1 MKQLAIIDDDPEIL
15 KLLEQYLTK
24 NGFEVKAFTDGES
37 FLKADES
44 DFSLI
49 VLDIGLPGVDG
60 LEVCKRVRQKS
71 NIPIIML
78 TAASDDLDRILG
90 LELGSDDYMGKP
102 FNPRE
107 LLARIKAL
115 LRRSEIKEEDVDNN
129 IVMNYAARSAFIGG
143 QELELTGTEFDLLC
157 VFHKQIGTVLSR
169 DEIGELLH
177 GRKID
182 PLDRSNDTIVSRL
195 RHKLSAHF
203 DGEVMRVFQS
213 IGLSSEITSSSLVN
227 KGMLYKDLKSHT
239 LIDWCRSQDIG
250 PMA

>member
-15 KLLEQYLTK
+15 KLLDQYLTK
-24 NGFEVKAFTDGES
+24 NGFEVEAFTDGES
-37 FLKADES
+37 FLKKDVNK
-44 DFSLI
+44 FSLI
-49 VLDIGLPGVDG
+49 VLDIGLPGIDG
-60 LEVCKRVRQKS
+60 LEVCKRVRQNS

-143 QELELTGTEFDLLC
+143 EELELTGTEFYLLC

-177 GRKID
+177 GRKVD
-182 PLDRSNDTIVSRL
+182 PLDRSIDTIVSRL
-195 RHKLSAHF
+195 RHKLSSHF
-203 DGEVMRVFQS
+203 DGEIIQS
-213 IGLSSEITSSSLVN
+213 VRG
-227 KGMLYKDLKSHT
+227 KGYVLLLKS
-239 LIDWCRSQDIG
+239 
-250 PMA
+250 

>member
-15 KLLEQYLTK
+15 KLLDQYLTK
-24 NGFEVKAFTDGES
+24 NGFEVDAFTDGES
-37 FLKADES
+37 FLKEGES
-44 DFSLI
+44 KYSLI
-49 VLDIGLPGVDG
+49 ILDIGLPGIDG
-60 LEVCKRVRQKS
+60 LEVCKKVRQNS

-115 LRRSEIKEEDVDNN
+115 LRRSEIKEMDVDNN

-143 QELELTGTEFDLLC
+143 KELELTGTEFDLLC
-157 VFHKQIGTVLSR
+157 VFHKQIGKVLSR

-177 GRKID
+177 GRRVD
-182 PLDRSNDTIVSRL
+182 PLDRSIDTIVSRL
-195 RHKLSAHF
+195 RHKLSSHF
-203 DGEVMRVFQS
+203 DGEIIQS
-213 IGLSSEITSSSLVN
+213 VRG
-227 KGMLYKDLKSHT
+227 KGYVLLMKS
-239 LIDWCRSQDIG
+239 
-250 PMA
+250 

>member
-1 MKQLAIIDDDPEIL
+1 MKQLAIIDDDPEIV

-24 NGFEVKAFTDGES
+24 NGFEVRAFTDGET

-49 VLDIGLPGVDG
+49 VLDIGLPGIDG

-182 PLDRSNDTIVSRL
+182 PLDRSIDTIVSRL

-203 DGEVMRVFQS
+203 DGEIIQS
-213 IGLSSEITSSSLVN
+213 VRG
-227 KGMLYKDLKSHT
+227 KGYVLLLKS
-239 LIDWCRSQDIG
+239 
-250 PMA
+250 

>member
-15 KLLEQYLTK
+15 KLLDQYLTK
-24 NGFEVKAFTDGES
+24 NSFEVDAFTDGES
-37 FLKADES
+37 FLKEGES
-44 DFSLI
+44 KYSLI
-49 VLDIGLPGVDG
+49 ILDIGLPGIDG
-60 LEVCKRVRQKS
+60 LEVCKKVRQNS

-143 QELELTGTEFDLLC
+143 KELELTGTEFDLLC
-157 VFHKQIGTVLSR
+157 VFHKQIGKVLSR

-177 GRKID
+177 GRRVD
-182 PLDRSNDTIVSRL
+182 PLDRSIDTIVSRL
-195 RHKLSAHF
+195 RHKLSSHF
-203 DGEVMRVFQS
+203 DGEIIQS
-213 IGLSSEITSSSLVN
+213 VRG
-227 KGMLYKDLKSHT
+227 KGYVLLMKS
-239 LIDWCRSQDIG
+239 
-250 PMA
+250 

>member
-1 MKQLAIIDDDPEIL
+1 MRLQFARRGGKIVMKQLAIIDDDPEIL

-24 NGFEVKAFTDGES
+24 NGFDVEAFTDGES
-37 FLKADES
+37 FLKEDES
-44 DFSLI
+44 KFSLI
-49 VLDIGLPGVDG
+49 VLDIGLPGIDG
-60 LEVCKRVRQKS
+60 LEVCKRVRQNS
-71 NIPIIML
+71 NVPIIML

-115 LRRSEIKEEDVDNN
+115 LRRSEVKEENVDNN

-169 DEIGELLH
+169 DEIGEMLH

-182 PLDRSNDTIVSRL
+182 PLDRSIDTIVSRL
-195 RHKLSAHF
+195 RHKLSSHF
-203 DGEVMRVFQS
+203 DGEIIQS
-213 IGLSSEITSSSLVN
+213 VRG
-227 KGMLYKDLKSHT
+227 KGYVLLLKS
-239 LIDWCRSQDIG
+239 
-250 PMA
+250 

>member
-1 MKQLAIIDDDPEIL
+1 MKHLAIIDDDPEIL

-24 NGFEVKAFTDGES
+24 NGFEVRAFTDGES
-37 FLKADES
+37 FLKVDES

-49 VLDIGLPGVDG
+49 VLDIGLPGIDG
-60 LEVCKRVRQKS
+60 LEVCKRVRQNS

-169 DEIGELLH
+169 DEIGEMLH

-182 PLDRSNDTIVSRL
+182 PLDRSIDTIVSRL

-203 DGEVMRVFQS
+203 DGEIIQS
-213 IGLSSEITSSSLVN
+213 VRG
-227 KGMLYKDLKSHT
+227 KGYVLLLKS
-239 LIDWCRSQDIG
+239 
-250 PMA
+250 

>member
-24 NGFEVKAFTDGES
+24 NGFEVRAFTDGES

-49 VLDIGLPGVDG
+49 VLDIGLPGIDG

-143 QELELTGTEFDLLC
+143 QQLELTGTEFDLLC

-182 PLDRSNDTIVSRL
+182 PLDRSIDTIVSRL

-203 DGEVMRVFQS
+203 DGEIIQS
-213 IGLSSEITSSSLVN
+213 VRG
-227 KGMLYKDLKSHT
+227 KGYVLLLKS
-239 LIDWCRSQDIG
+239 
-250 PMA
+250 

>member
-1 MKQLAIIDDDPEIL
+1 MKQLAIVDDDPEIL
-15 KLLEQYLTK
+15 KLLDQYLTK
-24 NGFEVKAFTDGES
+24 NGFEVEAFTDGES
-37 FLKADES
+37 FLKKDVNK
-44 DFSLI
+44 FSLI
-49 VLDIGLPGVDG
+49 VLDIGLPGIDG
-60 LEVCKRVRQKS
+60 LEVCKRVRQNS

-143 QELELTGTEFDLLC
+143 EELELTGTEFDLLC

-177 GRKID
+177 GRKVD
-182 PLDRSNDTIVSRL
+182 PLDRSIDTIVSRL
-195 RHKLSAHF
+195 RHKLSSHF
-203 DGEVMRVFQS
+203 DGEIIQS
-213 IGLSSEITSSSLVN
+213 VRG
-227 KGMLYKDLKSHT
+227 KGYVLLLKS
-239 LIDWCRSQDIG
+239 
-250 PMA
+250 

>member
-15 KLLEQYLTK
+15 KLLDQYLTK
-24 NGFEVKAFTDGES
+24 NGFEVESFTDGES
-37 FLKADES
+37 FLKKDVNK
-44 DFSLI
+44 FSLI
-49 VLDIGLPGVDG
+49 VLDIGLPGIDG
-60 LEVCKRVRQKS
+60 LEVCKRVRQNS

-143 QELELTGTEFDLLC
+143 EELELTGTEFDLLC

-177 GRKID
+177 GRKVD
-182 PLDRSNDTIVSRL
+182 PLDRSIDTIVSRL
-195 RHKLSAHF
+195 RHKLSSHF
-203 DGEVMRVFQS
+203 DGEIIQS
-213 IGLSSEITSSSLVN
+213 VRG
-227 KGMLYKDLKSHT
+227 KGYVLLLKS
-239 LIDWCRSQDIG
+239 
-250 PMA
+250 

>member
-1 MKQLAIIDDDPEIL
+1 MKHLAIIDDDPEIL

-24 NGFEVKAFTDGES
+24 NGFDVEAFTDGGS
-37 FLKADES
+37 CLKEDES
-44 DFSLI
+44 KFSLI
-49 VLDIGLPGVDG
+49 VLDIGLPGMDG
-60 LEVCKRVRQKS
+60 LEVCKRVRQNS

-177 GRKID
+177 GRKVD
-182 PLDRSNDTIVSRL
+182 PLDRSIDTIVSRL

-203 DGEVMRVFQS
+203 DGEIIQS
-213 IGLSSEITSSSLVN
+213 VRG
-227 KGMLYKDLKSHT
+227 KGYVLLLKS
-239 LIDWCRSQDIG
+239 
-250 PMA
+250 

>member
-1 MKQLAIIDDDPEIL
+1 MKHLAIIDDDPEIL

-24 NGFEVKAFTDGES
+24 NGFEVRAFTDGES
-37 FLKADES
+37 FLQEDENN
-44 DFSLI
+44 FSLI
-49 VLDIGLPGVDG
+49 VLDIGLPGIDG
-60 LEVCKRVRQKS
+60 LEVCKRVRQNS

-115 LRRSEIKEEDVDNN
+115 QRRSEIKEEDVDNN
-129 IVMNYAARSAFIGG
+129 IVMNYAARSEFIGG
-143 QELELTGTEFDLLC
+143 LELELTGTEFDLLC

-177 GRKID
+177 GRKVD
-182 PLDRSNDTIVSRL
+182 PLDRSIDTIVSRL
-195 RHKLSAHF
+195 RHKLSSHF
-203 DGEVMRVFQS
+203 DGEIIQS
-213 IGLSSEITSSSLVN
+213 VRG
-227 KGMLYKDLKSHT
+227 KGYVLLLKS
-239 LIDWCRSQDIG
+239 
-250 PMA
+250 

>member
-15 KLLEQYLTK
+15 KLLDQYLTK
-24 NGFEVKAFTDGES
+24 NGFEVSAFNNGES
-37 FLKADES
+37 FLAQDHTK
-44 DFSLI
+44 FSLV
-49 VLDIGLPGVDG
+49 VLDLGLPGIDG
-60 LEVCKRVRQKS
+60 LEVCRMLRKNS

-115 LRRSEIKEEDVDNN
+115 LRRSEVKDEDVDNH
-129 IVMNYAARSAFIGG
+129 IVMNFAARSAFINGV
-143 QELELTGTEFDLLC
+143 QLDLTGTEFDLLC
-157 VFHKQIGTVLSR
+157 VFHKQIGNVLSR

-182 PLDRSNDTIVSRL
+182 PLDRSIDTIVSRL
-195 RHKLSAHF
+195 RNKLSNHF
-203 DGEVMRVFQS
+203 EGEIIQS
-213 IGLSSEITSSSLVN
+213 VRG
-227 KGMLYKDLKSHT
+227 KGYVLLLKD
-239 LIDWCRSQDIG
+239 
-250 PMA
+250 